1 MSTTTLSSALR
12 AQMRGAASHA
22 DLTEAQRAA
31 LRTWARRQARA
42 KARGARAI
50 AAPTGKLVWV

>member
-1 MSTTTLSSALR
+1 MSTTILSSALR
-12 AQMRGAASHA
+12 AQLRGTSSTA

-42 KARGARAI
+42 KSQGAKAI
-50 AAPTGKLVWV
+50 AAPTGKLVWL